1 MPDAS
6 SDTDTTA
13 DLVDVRSEGRLIV
26 NLDFHKRAIAK
37 KEKRLLRAKR
47 NLNQMQRKVW
57 RLEKVVSKGNSSAS
71 DDSSM
76 LESDAS
82 GPVEFSTPQPSSS
95 RAQRHTPL
103 QTLHRS
109 FAAVNMD
116 TTPGTA
122 SVEIEGELDS
132 GTKRKRESTSSPSGS
147 KGRKVEQLVDTID
160 NEMIVSE
167 LGGAALF
174 VISCLDEMV

>member
-1 MPDAS
+1 MHKHARCIIRHQHDCG
-6 SDTDTTA
+6 
-13 DLVDVRSEGRLIV
+13 LGSEGRLIV

-57 RLEKVVSKGNSSAS
+57 RLEKVVSKGNNSTS

-76 LESDAS
+76 FESDAS

-109 FAAVNMD
+109 FAAKLAWLRKGCGQMQMD
-116 TTPGTA
+116 LA
-122 SVEIEGELDS
+122 SQIELPEPCQRRLILLLDS
-132 GTKRKRESTSSPSGS
+132 FA
-147 KGRKVEQLVDTID
+147 V
-160 NEMIVSE
+160 
-167 LGGAALF
+167 
-174 VISCLDEMV
+174 

>member
-57 RLEKVVSKGNSSAS
+57 RLEKVVSKGNSSAA

-76 LESDAS
+76 FESDAD
-82 GPVEFSTPQPSSS
+82 GPVEFSTPQP
-95 RAQRHTPL
+95 
-103 QTLHRS
+103 
-109 FAAVNMD
+109 
-116 TTPGTA
+116 
-122 SVEIEGELDS
+122 
-132 GTKRKRESTSSPSGS
+132 
-147 KGRKVEQLVDTID
+147 
-160 NEMIVSE
+160 
-167 LGGAALF
+167 
-174 VISCLDEMV
+174 